1 MEACRLG
8 SWTCSSVAS
17 WSCLRMGRKQPSGSR
32 PFEKNPE
39 MLLAIGE
46 LARMFGRLP
55 HEILELDPYE
65 LGLAMM
71 VYQERDKA
79 STKLME
85 SMSRQG
91 LPVFPVAVL
100 KG

>member
-1 MEACRLG
+1 MEACPPAWSRI
-8 SWTCSSVAS
+8 CSLAS
-17 WSCLRMGRKQPSGSR
+17 WSCQQTARRRPLGSH
-32 PFEKNPE
+32 PFEKNPPL
-39 MLLAIGE
+39 LLAVGE
-46 LARMFGRLP
+46 LARTFGRLP

-71 VYQERDKA
+71 VYQEREKA

-85 SMSRQG
+85 SLSRQG

>member
-1 MEACRLG
+1 
-8 SWTCSSVAS
+8 
-17 WSCLRMGRKQPSGSR
+17 
-32 PFEKNPE
+32 
-39 MLLAIGE
+39 
-46 LARMFGRLP
+46 
-55 HEILELDPYE
+55 
-65 LGLAMM
+65 MM

-79 STKLME
+79 GTKLME